1 MACLVSLTIFFAA
14 HLVLCSAQVCLC
26 EGDELVSEA
35 YKKYLQLVARVEA
48 FGQAIRQR
56 YPGQVT
62 CHAGCDGCCYQQ
74 FTVFPVEAYHLYQAV
89 VRLTPA
95 VRQRLQQRVREAA
108 DAFRMLDQSS
118 PCVLLEHGRCILYE
132 GRPLIC
138 RLHGY
143 PLYSAMIERP
153 DGMQRDCCP
162 LNFSAMALD
171 TLDAQ
176 AVFNLDLVNQTLAAI
191 NYVFVQEEGP
201 PRQRVTIRQAVMAAL
216 HPGGVVISCGKV
228 RKESYDI

>member
-1 MACLVSLTIFFAA
+1 VS
-14 HLVLCSAQVCLC
+14 Q
-26 EGDELVSEA
+26 A
-35 YKKYLQLVARVEA
+35 YEKYLQLVTRVEA

-74 FTVFPVEAYHLYQAV
+74 FTVFPVEAHHLRQTV
-89 VRLTPA
+89 TRLAPE
-95 VRQRLQQRVREAA
+95 VRQRLRQRVAEPP
-108 DAFRMLDQSS
+108 DPWQVVGQPQ
-118 PCVLLEHGRCILYE
+118 PCVLLEQGRCALYD

-138 RLHGY
+138 RVHGY

-153 DGMQRDCCP
+153 DGGHRDCCP
-162 LNFSAMALD
+162 LNFSDMALA

-191 NYVFVQEEGP
+191 NHVFVQEQGLPEP
-201 PRQRVTIRQAVMAAL
+201 RVTIRQALLEAL
-216 HPGGVVISCGKV
+216 
-228 RKESYDI
+228 EQ